1 MTKRAYRQKQ
11 RALQQEDTRQRIVA
25 AAMALHEEV
34 GPRETTIAAIADRAG
49 VQRLTVYRH
58 FPDADTLFAACT
70 SHWLALHPPPDPAE
84 WADQAR
90 PKPKTLL
97 ALTSLYAYYRGTARM
112 WARSYRDVEDVPALQ
127 QPMAEVD
134 DYLRG
139 IAADLAA
146 AWAGGKTAVPALVA
160 GTGLATYFGT
170 WQALDRQGLSD
181 DAMADMM
188 VACCAALAREG
199 RGQ

>member
-1 MTKRAYRQKQ
+1 MTKRPYRQTQ
-11 RALQQEDTRQRIVA
+11 RALQQEDTRQRIVEA
-25 AAMALHEEV
+25 TVALHEEV
-34 GPRETTIAAIADRAG
+34 GPRKTTIAAIAERAG

-58 FPDADTLFAACT
+58 FPDADAVFAACT
-70 SHWLALHPPPDPAE
+70 SHWLALHPPPDPAG
-84 WADQAR
+84 WAGHAR
-90 PKPKTLL
+90 PKARTLL
-97 ALTSLYAYYRGTARM
+97 ALKSLYAYYRGTARM

-127 QPMAEVD
+127 QPMAEVEQ
-134 DYLRG
+134 YLRG

-146 AWAGGKTAVPALVA
+146 AWARGKTAAPALVA
-160 GTGLATYFGT
+160 GTALATHFGT

-199 RGQ
+199 RTQ